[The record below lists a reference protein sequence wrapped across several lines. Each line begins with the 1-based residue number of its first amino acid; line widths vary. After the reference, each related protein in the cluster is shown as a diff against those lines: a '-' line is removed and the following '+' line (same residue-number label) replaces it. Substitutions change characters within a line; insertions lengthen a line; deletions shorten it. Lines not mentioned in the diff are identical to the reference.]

1 MQIFHNKLSIKFT
14 QYTFMTSML
23 SSLLIVSTLII
34 LIIKGFNLSIEFT
47 GGTNISI
54 SIPNTPINEFREI
67 IHNQFEHK
75 IEIVEMN
82 TDELNTIFILRM
94 KYIDNET
101 SITDKLKSIYPTMKI
116 ISIDSFGPK
125 LGNELMSNAQKAIL
139 CALLLISLYIAI
151 RFDRYYALG
160 SLAALI
166 HDVTITVGI
175 LSMLNIEIGISIIA
189 ALLTIVGYSLNDTIV
204 IFDRIRENMSKLL
217 DQNKSAIV
225 NRSLNET
232 LNRTAITSITT
243 FLVVFVLFL
252 FGGAVLKS
260 FALTLIIGIF
270 IGTYSSIFVASPVM
284 LYFETKYP
292 IPEYIDEEV

>member
-1 MQIFHNKLSIKFT
+1 
-14 QYTFMTSML
+14 ML
-23 SSLLIVSTLII
+23 SAVLILSTIII

-54 SIPNTPINEFREI
+54 SIPDTPINQFREI
-67 IHNQFEHK
+67 IHNQFDHK

-82 TDELNTIFILRM
+82 ADQLNAIFILRM
-94 KYIDNET
+94 KYIDNES
-101 SITDKLKSIYPTMKI
+101 SITDILKSIYPTMKI

-166 HDVTITVGI
+166 HDVTITIGI
-175 LSMLNIEIGISIIA
+175 LSILNIEIGISIIA

-217 DQNKSAIV
+217 DQNKPHIV

-232 LNRTAITSITT
+232 LSRTAITSITT

-260 FALTLIIGIF
+260 FAFTLIIGIF
-270 IGTYSSIFVASPVM
+270 IGTYSSIFIASPVM
-284 LYFETKYP
+284 LYFEMKYP

>member
-75 IEIVEMN
+75 KEIVEMN

-101 SITDKLKSIYPTMKI
+101 SITDQLKSIYPTMKI

-160 SLAALI
+160 SLVALI
-166 HDVTITVGI
+166 HDITITVGI
-175 LSMLNIEIGISIIA
+175 LSMLNIFSILQYISI
-189 ALLTIVGYSLNDTIV
+189 
-204 IFDRIRENMSKLL
+204 
-217 DQNKSAIV
+217 
-225 NRSLNET
+225 
-232 LNRTAITSITT
+232 
-243 FLVVFVLFL
+243 
-252 FGGAVLKS
+252 
-260 FALTLIIGIF
+260 
-270 IGTYSSIFVASPVM
+270 
-284 LYFETKYP
+284 
-292 IPEYIDEEV
+292 

>member
-14 QYTFMTSML
+14 QYTFITSML
-23 SSLLIVSTLII
+23 SAVLILSTIII

-54 SIPNTPINEFREI
+54 SIPDTPINQFREI
-67 IHNQFEHK
+67 IHNQFDHK

-82 TDELNTIFILRM
+82 ADQLNAIFILRM
-94 KYIDNET
+94 KYIDNES
-101 SITDKLKSIYPTMKI
+101 SITDILKSIYPTMKI

-166 HDVTITVGI
+166 HDVTITIGI
-175 LSMLNIEIGISIIA
+175 LSILNIEIGISIIA

-217 DQNKSAIV
+217 DQNKPHIV

-232 LNRTAITSITT
+232 LSRTAITSITT

-260 FALTLIIGIF
+260 FAFTLIIGIF
-270 IGTYSSIFVASPVM
+270 IGTYSSIFIASPVM
-284 LYFETKYP
+284 LYFEMKYP

>member
-1 MQIFHNKLSIKFT
+1 MKNLEKI
-14 QYTFMTSML
+14 
-23 SSLLIVSTLII
+23 LLFLTI
-34 LIIKGFNLSIEFT
+34 LLVVFNLT
-47 GGTNISI
+47 QLNIY
-54 SIPNTPINEFREI
+54 NLLDDEN
-67 IHNQFEHK
+67 K
-75 IEIVEMN
+75 IALIC
-82 TDELNTIFILRM
+82 FIL
-94 KYIDNET
+94 
-101 SITDKLKSIYPTMKI
+101 S
-116 ISIDSFGPK
+116 
-125 LGNELMSNAQKAIL
+125 L

-166 HDVTITVGI
+166 HDVTITIGI